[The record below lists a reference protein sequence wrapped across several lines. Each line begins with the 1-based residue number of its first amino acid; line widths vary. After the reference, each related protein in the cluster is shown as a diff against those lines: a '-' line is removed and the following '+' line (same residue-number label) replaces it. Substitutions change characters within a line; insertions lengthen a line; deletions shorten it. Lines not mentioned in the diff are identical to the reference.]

1 MSEQNK
7 NEQHWQKYRKPKR
20 NKWRTPLSGN
30 PFGFITYEEMEISW
44 LDNMCGN
51 LWQSPED

>member
-1 MSEQNK
+1 MSGQDK

-20 NKWRTPLSGN
+20 NKWLTQLSGN
-30 PFGFITYEEMEISW
+30 AFGFFTYEEMEISW

-51 LWQSPED
+51 LWQSSED